1 MSRGGTLAS
10 YREASMEPSREF
22 REVLRRELPSWEG
35 DGILTPGAARALAA
49 RYDLEGAA
57 AGPPARDRTGPLA
70 AAAGIGVAC
79 TLGAALLGLRDG
91 VLLPLVALAAAFAAA
106 PLVARGEAF
115 APAASALRGV
125 GRGLFY
131 VAAWALSFV
140 AVADA
145 VRFRVGLA
153 SPGLLAAIPA
163 FALGAAAAV
172 MGLRRTDVEPHARG
186 EAMLLVATVVA
197 FAAGLSLEGGS
208 AAIVANLA
216 LAFLAVGRVVRGL
229 SWLARGPFWEGL
241 VVGAVL
247 LVSRLLDVT
256 DATWL
261 RAAGVALVIAAAAAF
276 GLAFER
282 RRARTPRPA
291 GAAAA

>member
-1 MSRGGTLAS
+1 
-10 YREASMEPSREF
+10 MERAREF
-22 REVLRRELPSWEG
+22 REGLRRELPSWES
-35 DGILTPGAARALAA
+35 DGLLTPGAARALAA

-57 AGPPARDRTGPLA
+57 AAPGRDRTGPLA

-79 TLGAALLGLRDG
+79 TLAAALLGVRDG

-115 APAASALRGV
+115 APAASALRDV

-131 VAAWALSFV
+131 LAAWALSFV

-145 VRFRVGLA
+145 VRLRLGVA

-163 FALGAAAAV
+163 FGLAAAAAA

-208 AAIVANLA
+208 GAAVVANLA

-241 VVGAVL
+241 AVGAVL

-256 DATWL
+256 GATWL
-261 RAAGVALVIAAAAAF
+261 RAAGVALVVAGAAAF

-282 RRARTPRPA
+282 RRARTPRPV
-291 GAAAA
+291 GVSAA

>member
-1 MSRGGTLAS
+1 
-10 YREASMEPSREF
+10 MEKSREF
-22 REVLRRELPSWEG
+22 REVLRRELPGWEA

-49 RYDLEGAA
+49 RYDLSDAA
-57 AGPPARDRTGPLA
+57 AGAPAPDRTAPLA

-79 TLGAALLGLRDG
+79 TVAAALLGERDG

-106 PLVARGEAF
+106 PLVARGEAL

-131 VAAWALSFV
+131 LAAWALSFV
-140 AVADA
+140 AGADA

-153 SPGLLAAIPA
+153 RPGLLAALPA
-163 FALGAAAAV
+163 FALAAVAAA

-197 FAAGLSLEGGS
+197 FAAGLSLEDGKG
-208 AAIVANLA
+208 AAIVANLG

-229 SWLARGPFWEGL
+229 SWLSRGPFWEGL
-241 VVGAVL
+241 LVGAVL
-247 LVSRLLDVT
+247 LASRVLDVT
-256 DATWL
+256 GAGWV
-261 RAAGVALVIAAAAAF
+261 RAAGVALVVAGAAAL

-282 RRARTPRPA
+282 RRARTPRSV